1 MDGITTGELASRGGV
16 NLATI
21 RFYERRGLL
30 PKPPR
35 TASGYRVFP
44 GESVQRIRFIKHA
57 QSLGFSLEE
66 VRELLGLWLDT
77 HTKCSD
83 VRQRAEQKITQIEDK
98 IKALHAVKK
107 ALGGLVAV
115 CSCRGT
121 DEHCPLLETLQAD
134 NQTKKSPRK
143 RSES

>member
-44 GESVQRIRFIKHA
+44 TEAVRRIHFIKHA
-57 QSLGFSLEE
+57 QTLGFSLEE

-83 VRQRAEQKITQIEDK
+83 VRQRAEQKIVQIEDK

-121 DEHCPLLETLQAD
+121 DAHCPLLEALQTD
-134 NQTKKSPRK
+134 NQNKKQPRK
-143 RSES
+143 RSKS

>member
-1 MDGITTGELASRGGV
+1 MDGLTSGELAQRGGV
-16 NLATI
+16 NPATI
-21 RFYERRGLL
+21 RFYERRGIL

-35 TASGYRVFP
+35 TTSGYRRYSPDAVK
-44 GESVQRIRFIKHA
+44 RIHFIKHA
-57 QSLGFSLEE
+57 QTLGFSLEE

-83 VRQRAEQKITQIEDK
+83 VRQRAEQKVVQIEDK

-121 DEHCPLLETLQAD
+121 DAHCPLLQALQAD
-134 NQTKKSPRK
+134 NQTNKQPRK
-143 RSES
+143 RKKS